1 MSKAGIQSNRGD
13 GYQTLVA
20 FDWALTVLSD
30 SDYQWLEI
38 DSVIW
43 SVDDV
48 VIGKSDG
55 TKICCQCKK
64 NQSQHKAWSFSDL
77 EDELRKAVNVLTN
90 DPQALV
96 RFYSRSAFGELAALK
111 EFSSN
116 YPDETTYRADLGK
129 ANRETDAKLANLLS
143 DQGSNVSTYDFLQR
157 TKFEISPEL
166 DRMDILLQ
174 ERLRN
179 IVSNYS
185 AAFSTLWT
193 RLGQLSMRENGG
205 GQNTAPQHRLTKS
218 DLKFLLSHAGSLLT
232 PPMDI
237 REVRT
242 LFKSTSAIGRS
253 WRRDIGNEHIAN
265 SAAKKLIEGIKAKYR
280 SILLTGAPGSGKTC
294 VMLAVQEELEQV
306 AQNCTDL
313 LPVFIQSREFADIDT
328 EQDRQAQGLPA
339 QWVERAARMAEDA
352 HVVVMIDSL
361 DVLSIAREHSVLTYF
376 LAQIDRLL
384 LVPNITVVTAC
395 REFDSNY
402 DRRIAQRSWEE
413 KIICEP
419 LDWHSEIEPILV
431 KIGIDA
437 SNTDSTTRELI
448 RNPRELALF
457 VDLAQQEGSF
467 NVVTSQ
473 ALAQRYLATTIE
485 ANRFLGDTAM
495 QAIESIAA
503 DMLKSRSLV
512 VPHQRFIASQEVQR
526 ILLSTGVLHKTQD
539 GNLTFGHQT
548 LLDVL
553 VISGAI
559 RQSVTLNEFI
569 RNLPPV
575 PFVRPSIRSFVA
587 QLAVGER
594 RKFRAQLR
602 TVFTSNNAFHIRR
615 LVAETFAE
623 QVPQDDDWMLLRDL
637 RNQHREVF
645 QVIYNRARRVEW
657 HHLWMKHLVPIL
669 KDTCNIEGLTAHV
682 HRISLWKNEDPV
694 GVSTYWTGM
703 LSLQLES
710 ENKIQLVNS
719 MAHELAQIRAD
730 NLKFYVPLL
739 LQLLNLP
746 RHDHSFL
753 GHSLAI
759 FLKSGLLDD
768 TVLWSYIAGEV
779 SEEDA
784 LSYGFNNKLHCQP
797 DEFGGSNDKFLAERM
812 RDSTILLDLA
822 VASIEQWSQI
832 KSSHRGYYCSFLSK
846 TSYADTHT
854 QSEHRH
860 IDTARFLMDSIEAA
874 TKHHANSQ
882 TSWWRNNRER
892 LCFNTEDSLR
902 YFSILALT
910 ENPTSNIDV
919 IGRMLCDQALL
930 ASDLSYELGGLINK
944 AYIFLAHSIQ
954 VSIQENILTI
964 DQEDASD
971 PQARSW
977 MIKKQALLITAIPCH
992 LRSTNSQAVLNE
1004 CEKLVWPL
1012 IRQPYIYSRGG
1023 TVSAPFSFEVFLNSS
1038 NNGVLCLLKH
1048 YNGYDRDS
1056 FTDFL
1061 VGGKREVGWQLREA
1075 ASRQSSRFMAFL
1087 TDCWEQIP
1095 ERFRDDLLEGV
1106 TTYLAHR
1113 YGSLQ
1118 PSNNW
1123 SYIEEPDPETLAL
1136 NILEN
1141 LEQYQDHWHHNR
1153 AASKAIENCAPVIK
1167 KTQDAARLVYLAMSF
1182 ASLMEESTISGDSID
1197 LLTSGINMRRGNT
1210 VEALIIL
1217 ANQLE
1222 ASGIQW
1228 PDSLP
1233 AALRLYAGDKH
1244 PAIRAVMLRRMPYLQ
1259 ERFPKLGW
1267 ELFDLALK
1275 KSAEG
1280 LWAIAEPCLYYAY
1293 HQKFKIIAPRLA
1305 QLYREGY
1312 GKDYEVWGRISALA
1326 AILKHIDFSTFIE
1339 EIDAVE
1345 TADAWRGAASVWTH
1359 HSNIQRHK
1367 EQCFVGLEAGLS
1379 AGNPHA
1385 IIIAHE
1391 FTNLFQE
1398 SAPLF
1403 TVPIELI
1410 QRCFNLFESEIDSKR
1425 NDIFGFDTWLNAIS
1439 VHEPM
1444 YALEAVEIYL
1454 DFIRRTKVY
1463 IHDYK
1468 NSLTQLL
1475 TRLFAQAEE
1484 LEESDSGAM
1493 LQRVVILQDT
1503 LLSLGVRGV
1512 NDWLKAAERP

>member
-30 SDYQWLEI
+30 PDYQWLEI

-48 VIGKSDG
+48 VIGKADG
-55 TKICCQCKK
+55 TKLCCQCKK

-77 EDELRKAVNVLTN
+77 EDELRKAANVLTN
-90 DPQALV
+90 DPQTLV
-96 RFYSRSAFGELAALK
+96 RFYSRSAFGELAVLK

-116 YPDETTYRADLGK
+116 YPDEATFRADLGK
-129 ANRETDAKLANLLS
+129 ANRETDSKLADLLS
-143 DQGSNVSTYDFLQR
+143 NQGSNLSTYDFLQR

-166 DRMDILLQ
+166 DRMEILLQ

-185 AAFSTLWT
+185 AAYSSLWT
-193 RLGQLSMRENGG
+193 RLGQLSMRENCG
-205 GQNTAPQHRLTKS
+205 GQNTATQHRLTKS
-218 DLKFLLSHAGSLLT
+218 DLKLLLSCAGSLLT

-237 REVRT
+237 REVRAS
-242 LFKSTSAIGRS
+242 FKSTSAIGRS

-280 SILLTGAPGSGKTC
+280 SILLTGAPGAGKTC

-306 AQNCTDL
+306 AQNCADL
-313 LPVFIQSREFADIDT
+313 VPLFIQSREFADIDT

-339 QWVERAARMAEDA
+339 QWVERAARIAEDA

-361 DVLSIAREHSVLTYF
+361 DVLSIAREHSALTYF

-395 REFDSNY
+395 REFDSKY

-457 VDLAQQEGSF
+457 VELAQQEGCF

-473 ALAQRYLATTIE
+473 ALAQRYLETTIE
-485 ANRFLGDTAM
+485 ANRSLGDTAM
-495 QAIESIAA
+495 QAIESIAS

-526 ILLSTGVLHKTQD
+526 TLLSTGVLHKTQD

-569 RNLPPV
+569 QKLPPV
-575 PFVRPSIRSFVA
+575 PFVRPSIRSFVE

-602 TVFTSNNAFHIRR
+602 TVLTDNNAFHIRR

-623 QVPQDDDWMLLRDL
+623 QVPQDDDWVLLRDL

-657 HHLWMKHLVPIL
+657 HYLWMKHLVPLL
-669 KDTCNIEGLTAHV
+669 KDTSNIEGLTAHV
-682 HRISLWKNEDPV
+682 HHISLWKNEDPA
-694 GVSTYWTGM
+694 GVSTFWTEM
-703 LSLQLES
+703 LSLEW
-710 ENKIQLVNS
+710 ENKIQIVNS
-719 MAHELAQIRAD
+719 IAHELGQIRAD
-730 NLKFYVPLL
+730 NLNYYVPLL
-739 LQLLNLP
+739 LQLLSLP

-753 GHSLAI
+753 GRSLAL
-759 FLKSGLLDD
+759 FLKSGVVDD
-768 TVLWSYIAGEV
+768 TVLWNYVAGEL
-779 SEEDA
+779 SEEDV
-784 LSYGFNNKLHCQP
+784 LSYSFNNKLHCEP
-797 DEFGGSNDKFLAERM
+797 YEFGDRNDKFLAERM
-812 RDSTILLDLA
+812 RNSTILLDLA
-822 VASIEQWSQI
+822 IASIEQWSHI
-832 KSSHRGYYCSFLSK
+832 KRSHRGYCCSFLHK
-846 TSYADTHT
+846 TSYEDTHT
-854 QSEHRH
+854 QSDHRH
-860 IDTARFLMDSIEAA
+860 IDSERLLMDSIEAA
-874 TKHHANSQ
+874 IKHHANSQ

-892 LCFNTEDSLR
+892 LCLNTEESLR
-902 YFSILALT
+902 YFSILAFT
-910 ENPTSNIDV
+910 EQPTSNINV
-919 IGRMLCDQALL
+919 IERMLCKQALL
-930 ASDLSYELGGLINK
+930 ESDLSYELGELINK
-944 AYIFLAHSIQ
+944 AYIFLPPSTQIS
-954 VSIQENILTI
+954 VQENILTI
-964 DQEDASD
+964 DQEDASN
-971 PQARSW
+971 PQARPW
-977 MIKKQALLITAIPCH
+977 MIKKQALLINAIPCH

-1023 TVSAPFSFEVFLNSS
+1023 IVGAPFSFEVFLNSS
-1038 NNGVLCLLKH
+1038 NNGVLCLLEH

-1056 FTDFL
+1056 FIDFL
-1061 VGGKREVGWQLREA
+1061 DGGEREVGWQLREA
-1075 ASRQSSRFMAFL
+1075 ASRQPSRFMAFL

-1106 TTYLAHR
+1106 TEYLAHR
-1113 YGSLQ
+1113 YGCLQ

-1123 SYIEEPDPETLAL
+1123 AYIEQPDAEKLAL

-1153 AASKAIENCAPVIK
+1153 AASKAINNCAHVIK
-1167 KTQDAARLVYLAMSF
+1167 KTQDASRLVYFAMSF
-1182 ASLMEESTISGDSID
+1182 ASLMEESSISGDSVD

-1210 VEALIIL
+1210 AEALMIL

-1222 ASGIQW
+1222 ASGVQW

-1233 AALRLYAGDKH
+1233 AALRLYAGDKY
-1244 PAIRAVMLRRMPYLQ
+1244 PAIRALMLRRMPYFQ
-1259 ERFPKLGW
+1259 GRFPELGW

-1275 KSAEG
+1275 ESAEG

-1293 HQKFKIIAPRLA
+1293 HQNFELIAPRLV

-1312 GKDYEVWGRISALA
+1312 GKDYETWGRISALA
-1326 AILKHIDFSTFIE
+1326 AFLKHIDFSTFIE
-1339 EIDAVE
+1339 ELDAVE

-1359 HSNIQRHK
+1359 HSNIQRYK

-1379 AGNPHA
+1379 AENPHA

-1391 FTNLFQE
+1391 FTNLFRE
-1398 SAPLF
+1398 STPLF
-1403 TVPIELI
+1403 IVPIELI
-1410 QRCFNLFESEIDSKR
+1410 QRCFNLLESEADSKR

-1439 VHEPM
+1439 VHEPI

-1454 DFIRRTKVY
+1454 DFVRRTKVY
-1463 IHDYK
+1463 VHDYK
-1468 NSLTQLL
+1468 NRLTQLL

-1484 LEESDSGAM
+1484 LEESDRGAM
-1493 LQRVVILQDT
+1493 LKRVVILQDA
-1503 LLSLGVRGV
+1503 LLALGVSGV

>member
-48 VIGKSDG
+48 VIGKADG

-90 DPQALV
+90 DPKTLV
-96 RFYSRSAFGELAALK
+96 RFYSRSAFGDLAALK

-116 YPDETTYRADLGK
+116 YPDEATYRADLGK
-129 ANRETDAKLANLLS
+129 VNRETNSKLANLLS
-143 DQGSNVSTYDFLQR
+143 DQGSNLSTYDFLQR

-185 AAFSTLWT
+185 AAYSSLWT
-193 RLGQLSMRENGG
+193 RLGQLSMREEGG
-205 GQNTAPQHRLTKS
+205 SQNRVTQHRLTKS
-218 DLKFLLSHAGSLLT
+218 DLKFLLSHAGSLLS

-237 REVRT
+237 REIRAS
-242 LFKSTSAIGRS
+242 FKSTSAIGRS
-253 WRRDIGNEHIAN
+253 WRKDIGNEHIAN
-265 SAAKKLIEGIKAKYR
+265 SAAKKLLEGIKAKYR

-294 VMLAVQEELEQV
+294 VMLAVQEKLEQV

-313 LPVFIQSREFADIDT
+313 LPLFIQSREFADINT

-395 REFDSNY
+395 REFDSKY

-413 KIICEP
+413 EIICEP

-457 VDLAQQEGSF
+457 VELAQQQGSF

-473 ALAQRYLATTIE
+473 ALAQRYLETTIE
-485 ANRFLGDTAM
+485 ANRFLGNTTM
-495 QAIESIAA
+495 QAIESIAS

-512 VPHQRFIASQEVQR
+512 VPHQRFIASEEVQR
-526 ILLSTGVLHKTQD
+526 TLLSTGVLHKTQD

-569 RNLPPV
+569 QNLPPV
-575 PFVRPSIRSFVA
+575 PFVRPSIRSFVE

-602 TVFTSNNAFHIRR
+602 TVLTGNNAFHIRR

-657 HHLWMKHLVPIL
+657 HHLWMKNLVPIL
-669 KDTCNIEGLTAHV
+669 KDTCNIEGLTAHA

-694 GVSTYWTGM
+694 GVSTYWTEM
-703 LSLQLES
+703 LSLELD
-710 ENKIQLVNS
+710 NKIQLVNS
-719 MAHELAQIRAD
+719 MAHELAKIHAD
-730 NLKFYVPLL
+730 NRNIYVNLL

-746 RHDHSFL
+746 RHGRSFL
-753 GHSLAI
+753 GHSLAL
-759 FLKSGLLDD
+759 FLKSGLVDD
-768 TVLWSYIAGEV
+768 TVLWSYITGEI
-779 SEEDA
+779 SEEDE
-784 LSYGFNNKLHCQP
+784 LSYRFNNKLHCQP
-797 DEFGGSNDKFLAERM
+797 YEFGGANDKFLAERM
-812 RDSTILLDLA
+812 RNSTILLDLA
-822 VASIEQWSQI
+822 IDSIEQWSQI
-832 KSSHRGYYCSFLSK
+832 KGTRHGYHWSFLRQ
-846 TSYADTHT
+846 TSYKDTHT
-854 QSEHRH
+854 QSDHRH
-860 IDTARFLMDSIEAA
+860 RDSERFLMDSIEAA
-874 TKHHANSQ
+874 IKHHANSQ

-892 LCFNTEDSLR
+892 LCFNTEESLR
-902 YFSILALT
+902 YFSILAVT

-919 IGRMLCDQALL
+919 IGRMLCEKVLL
-930 ASDLSYELGGLINK
+930 KSDLSYELEELINK
-944 AYIFLAHSIQ
+944 AYIFLPPSTQI
-954 VSIQENILTI
+954 SIQENILTI
-964 DQEDASD
+964 DQENATD

-992 LRSTNSQAVLNE
+992 LRSTNSQAVLHE

-1023 TVSAPFSFEVFLNSS
+1023 TVSAPFSSEVFLNIS

-1061 VGGKREVGWQLREA
+1061 VGGEREVGRQLREA

-1087 TDCWEQIP
+1087 TDYWEQIS
-1095 ERFRDDLLEGV
+1095 ERFRDDILEGV
-1106 TTYLAHR
+1106 TTYLEHQ

-1118 PSNNW
+1118 PRNNW
-1123 SYIEEPDPETLAL
+1123 SYIEKPDAEKLAL

-1141 LEQYQDHWHHNR
+1141 LEQHQDHWHHNQS
-1153 AASKAIENCAPVIK
+1153 ASKAIENCAHIIK
-1167 KTQDAARLVYLAMSF
+1167 KTQDAARLVNLAMSF
-1182 ASLMEESTISGDSID
+1182 ASLMEESTISGDSVD
-1197 LLTSGINMRRGNT
+1197 LLTYGINMRRGNIA
-1210 VEALIIL
+1210 EALIIL

-1222 ASGIQW
+1222 ASGVHW

-1259 ERFPKLGW
+1259 DRCPELGW

-1275 KSAEG
+1275 ESAEG
-1280 LWAIAEPCLYYAY
+1280 LWAIAEPCLYNAY

-1312 GKDYEVWGRISALA
+1312 GKDYEAWGRISALA
-1326 AILKHIDFSTFIE
+1326 AFLKHIDFSTFIE
-1339 EIDAVE
+1339 ELNAVE

-1359 HSNIQRHK
+1359 HSNIQRYK

-1379 AGNPHA
+1379 AGNLHA

-1391 FTNLFQE
+1391 FTSLFRE
-1398 SAPLF
+1398 STSLF
-1403 TVPIELI
+1403 TVPIELF
-1410 QRCFNLFESEIDSKR
+1410 QRYFNLLESEIDSKR
-1425 NDIFGFDTWLNAIS
+1425 DDIFGIDTWLNAIS

-1444 YALEAVEIYL
+1444 YALEIFEIYL
-1454 DFIRRTKVY
+1454 DFVRRTKAYV
-1463 IHDYK
+1463 HDYE

-1484 LEESDSGAM
+1484 LEESDSRAM

-1503 LLSLGVRGV
+1503 LLALGVIGV

>member
-1 MSKAGIQSNRGD
+1 MSRSGIQSSRGD

-48 VIGKSDG
+48 VIGKADG

-90 DPQALV
+90 DPQTLV
-96 RFYSRSAFGELAALK
+96 RFYSRSAFGDLAVLK

-116 YPDETTYRADLGK
+116 YPDETTYRSDLGK
-129 ANRETDAKLANLLS
+129 ANRQTDAKLANLLS
-143 DQGSNVSTYDFLQR
+143 DQGSNISTYDFLQR

-166 DRMDILLQ
+166 DRMDTLLQ

-185 AAFSTLWT
+185 AAYSSLWT

-205 GQNTAPQHRLTKS
+205 GQNTATQHRLTKS

-242 LFKSTSAIGRS
+242 SFKSTSAIGRS

-265 SAAKKLIEGIKAKYR
+265 SAAKKLLEGIKAKYR

-313 LPVFIQSREFADIDT
+313 LPLFIQSREFADIYT

-395 REFDSNY
+395 REFDSKY

-419 LDWHSEIEPILV
+419 LDWQREIEPILV

-457 VDLAQQEGSF
+457 VELAQQEGSF
-467 NVVTSQ
+467 NAVTSQ
-473 ALAQRYLATTIE
+473 ALAQRYLETTIE
-485 ANRFLGDTAM
+485 ANRFLGGTAM
-495 QAIESIAA
+495 QAIESIAS

-526 ILLSTGVLHKTQD
+526 RLLSTGVLHKTQD

-569 RNLPPV
+569 QSLPPV
-575 PFVRPSIRSFVA
+575 PFVRPSIRSFVE
-587 QLAVGER
+587 QLSVGER

-602 TVFTSNNAFHIRR
+602 TALTGNNAFHIRR

-623 QVPQDDDWMLLRDL
+623 QVPQDEDWMLLRDL

-669 KDTCNIEGLTAHV
+669 KDTHNIEGLTAHV
-682 HRISLWKNEDPV
+682 HRISLWKNEDPA
-694 GVSTYWTGM
+694 GVSTYWMEM
-703 LSLQLES
+703 LSLEW
-710 ENKIQLVNS
+710 EHKIQLVDS
-719 MAHELAQIRAD
+719 IAHELEQIRSD
-730 NLKFYVPLL
+730 NLTFYVPLL

-746 RHDHSFL
+746 KHDHSLL
-753 GHSLAI
+753 GHSLAH
-759 FLKSGLLDD
+759 FLKSGLVDD
-768 TVLWSYIAGEV
+768 TVLWNYIAGEV
-779 SEEDA
+779 SEEDV
-784 LSYGFNNKLHCQP
+784 LSHGFNNKLHCQP
-797 DEFGGSNDKFLAERM
+797 YEFGDRNDKFLAERM
-812 RDSTILLDLA
+812 RNSTILLDLA

-832 KSSHRGYYCSFLSK
+832 KGSHRGYYFSFLHK
-846 TSYADTHT
+846 TSYEDTHT
-854 QSEHRH
+854 QSCHRH
-860 IDTARFLMDSIEAA
+860 INSERFLMDSIEAA
-874 TKHHANSQ
+874 IKHHANTQ

-892 LCFNTEDSLR
+892 LCLNAEDSLR
-902 YFSILALT
+902 YFSILACT
-910 ENPTSNIDV
+910 ENPTSNIGI
-919 IGRMLCDQALL
+919 IGRMLCEQSLL
-930 ASDLSYELGGLINK
+930 ESDLSYELGELINK
-944 AYIFLAHSIQ
+944 AYIFLSPSIQ

-977 MIKKQALLITAIPCH
+977 MIKKQTLLITTIPCH
-992 LRSTNSQAVLNE
+992 LRSTNSQAVLDE

-1012 IRQPYIYSRGG
+1012 VRQPYIYSRGG

-1048 YNGYDRDS
+1048 YNGYDSDS

-1087 TDCWEQIP
+1087 TDYWEQIP
-1095 ERFRDDLLEGV
+1095 ECFRDDLLEGV
-1106 TTYLAHR
+1106 TAYLAHR

-1123 SYIEEPDPETLAL
+1123 SYIEEPDAETLAL

-1141 LEQYQDHWHHNR
+1141 LEQYQDHWRHNR

-1197 LLTSGINMRRGNT
+1197 LLTSGINMRRGNIA
-1210 VEALIIL
+1210 EALIIL

-1233 AALRLYAGDKH
+1233 AALRIYAGDKH
-1244 PAIRAVMLRRMPYLQ
+1244 PAVRAVMLRRMPYLQ
-1259 ERFPKLGW
+1259 DRFPELGW

-1275 KSAEG
+1275 ESAEG

-1305 QLYREGY
+1305 QLYRAGY
-1312 GKDYEVWGRISALA
+1312 SKDYEVWGRISALA
-1326 AILKHIDFSTFIE
+1326 AFLQHIDFSNFIE
-1339 EIDAVE
+1339 ELDAVE

-1359 HSNIQRHK
+1359 HINIQRHK

-1410 QRCFNLFESEIDSKR
+1410 QRCFNLFESETDFKR

-1439 VHEPM
+1439 VREPM

-1484 LEESDSGAM
+1484 LEESDNGAM

-1512 NDWLKAAERP
+1512 HDWLKAAERP

>member
-48 VIGKSDG
+48 VIGKADG

-77 EDELRKAVNVLTN
+77 EDELRKAVNVLIN
-90 DPQALV
+90 DPQTLV
-96 RFYSRSAFGELAALK
+96 RFYSRSAFGDLAALK

-116 YPDETTYRADLGK
+116 YPDEATYRTDLGK
-129 ANRETDAKLANLLS
+129 ANRETDSKLVSLLS
-143 DQGSNVSTYDFLQR
+143 EQGSNISTYDFLQR

-185 AAFSTLWT
+185 AAYSSLWT
-193 RLGQLSMRENGG
+193 RLGQLSMRENGAS
-205 GQNTAPQHRLTKS
+205 QNTATQHRLTKS
-218 DLKFLLSHAGSLLT
+218 DLKFLLSDAGSLLT

-237 REVRT
+237 REIRT
-242 LFKSTSAIGRS
+242 SFNSTSAIGRS

-294 VMLAVQEELEQV
+294 VMLAVQEELEQI
-306 AQNCTDL
+306 AQNCTNL
-313 LPVFIQSREFADIDT
+313 LPLFIQSREFADIDT
-328 EQDRQAQGLPA
+328 EQERQAQGLPA
-339 QWVERAARMAEDA
+339 QWVERAARLAEDA

-419 LDWHSEIEPILV
+419 LDWHSEIEAILV

-457 VDLAQQEGSF
+457 VELAQQEGSF

-495 QAIESIAA
+495 QAIESIASN
-503 DMLKSRSLV
+503 MLKSRSLV
-512 VPHQRFIASQEVQR
+512 VPHQRFLASQEVQR

-569 RNLPPV
+569 QNLSPV
-575 PFVRPSIRSFVA
+575 PFVRPSIRSFVE

-594 RKFRAQLR
+594 CKFRAQLR
-602 TVFTSNNAFHIRR
+602 TVLTGNSAFHIRR

-645 QVIYNRARRVEW
+645 LVIYNRARRVEW

-682 HRISLWKNEDPV
+682 HRISLWKNEDPA
-694 GVSTYWTGM
+694 GVSTYWTEM
-703 LSLQLES
+703 LSLEL
-710 ENKIQLVNS
+710 ENKIQLVDS

-730 NLKFYVPLL
+730 NLNFYVPLL

-753 GHSLAI
+753 GHSLAL
-759 FLKSGLLDD
+759 FLKSGLVDD

-784 LSYGFNNKLHCQP
+784 LSYGFNNKLNCKP
-797 DEFGGSNDKFLAERM
+797 YEFGDRNDKFLAERM
-812 RDSTILLDLA
+812 RNSTILLDLA
-822 VASIEQWSQI
+822 VSSIEQWSQT
-832 KSSHRGYYCSFLSK
+832 KSSHRGYHCSFLNK
-846 TSYADTHT
+846 TSYEDTHT
-854 QSEHRH
+854 QSDHRH
-860 IDTARFLMDSIEAA
+860 IDGERFLMDSIEAA
-874 TKHHANSQ
+874 IKHHANSQ
-882 TSWWRNNRER
+882 TSWWQNNLER
-892 LCFNTEDSLR
+892 LCFNTEHSLR

-910 ENPTSNIDV
+910 EKPISNIDV
-919 IGRMLCDQALL
+919 IGRMLCEQALL
-930 ASDLSYELGGLINK
+930 ASDLSYELGELIYK
-944 AYIFLAHSIQ
+944 AYIFLAPSIQ

-964 DQEDASD
+964 DQEDATH

-1023 TVSAPFSFEVFLNSS
+1023 IVSAPFSFEVFLNLS
-1038 NNGVLCLLKH
+1038 NNGVLCLLEH

-1061 VGGKREVGWQLREA
+1061 EGGEREVGRQLSEA

-1087 TDCWEQIP
+1087 TDNWEQIP

-1123 SYIEEPDPETLAL
+1123 LYIEEPDAEKLAL

-1141 LEQYQDHWHHNR
+1141 LEQHQDHWHHNR
-1153 AASKAIENCAPVIK
+1153 AASKAIENCAHIIK
-1167 KTQDAARLVYLAMSF
+1167 KTQDAARLIYLAMSF
-1182 ASLMEESTISGDSID
+1182 ASLMEESTISGDSLD

-1210 VEALIIL
+1210 AEALIIL

-1222 ASGIQW
+1222 ASGVQW

-1259 ERFPKLGW
+1259 ARFPELGW

-1275 KSAEG
+1275 ESADG

-1305 QLYREGY
+1305 QIYREGC
-1312 GKDYEVWGRISALA
+1312 GKDYKAWGRISALA
-1326 AILKHIDFSTFIE
+1326 AFLKHIDFSTFIE
-1339 EIDAVE
+1339 ELNAVE
-1345 TADAWRGAASVWTH
+1345 TAEAWSGAASVWTH
-1359 HSNIQRHK
+1359 HNNIQRHK
-1367 EQCFVGLEAGLS
+1367 EHCFSGLEAGLS

-1391 FTNLFQE
+1391 FHNLFRE
-1398 SAPLF
+1398 STPLF
-1403 TVPIELI
+1403 TVPTELI
-1410 QRCFNLFESEIDSKR
+1410 QRYFSLLESETDSKR

-1454 DFIRRTKVY
+1454 DFVRRTKAYV
-1463 IHDYK
+1463 HDYK

-1503 LLSLGVRGV
+1503 LLAIGISGV